1 MSAVFA
7 YARVSTNHQ
16 EVENQFLDIENS
28 GYKIDYKYADV
39 GVSGKTRA
47 KDRQQWNLMLSKI
60 REGESLIVSRIDRL
74 GRNVEDILSTLKE
87 LTELKIKVIV
97 LQLGNIDLTSSMG
110 KLVVTLLSAVASLER
125 DIIVERIHSGLNRA
139 RTQQKVF
146 GRPPKTN
153 EFQRN
158 EIRQSLQNGMSVSEL
173 ARKYNISRASVISIR
188 NSN

>member
-1 MSAVFA
+1 
-7 YARVSTNHQ
+7 
-16 EVENQFLDIENS
+16 
-28 GYKIDYKYADV
+28 
-39 GVSGKTRA
+39 
-47 KDRQQWNLMLSKI
+47 
-60 REGESLIVSRIDRL
+60 
-74 GRNVEDILSTLKE
+74 
-87 LTELKIKVIV
+87 
-97 LQLGNIDLTSSMG
+97 MG

-153 EFQRN
+153 ECQRN

-188 NSN
+188 NNNNLELISV